1 MSKDFKGI
9 EGVEAVSSDKHLA
22 NFSDEKNCKS
32 GEYNTSILGGSF
44 NLVNTIIGSGII
56 GLPFA
61 ISSCGFGLG
70 IFLLTFVAWLIY
82 WSCVLLVKCGLKT
95 GHLDFEELA
104 EHSFGLLGYIL
115 VSLFMLIFC
124 FGAMVAYFVVIGDS
138 IPPVVQLYHPDLE
151 ITSRPILIVLF
162 GVILVLPLCLLK
174 DLTSLAKTSAVSITC
189 DILIIFIVLIVGPGQ
204 AKDQGI
210 VLTQQSLG
218 GVGSTVFSGGIILC
232 T

>member
-1 MSKDFKGI
+1 MSKVVKNDQ
-9 EGVEAVSSDKHLA
+9 AVSKGEHIKELTEVTD
-22 NFSDEKNCKS
+22 CKS

-61 ISSCGFGLG
+61 IKSCGFGMG
-70 IFLLTFVAWLIY
+70 VFLLTFVACLIY
-82 WSCVLLVKCGLKT
+82 CSVVLLVKCGLKT

-104 EHSFGLLGYIL
+104 EHSFGLLGYIM
-115 VSLFMLIFC
+115 VSLFMFIFC

-174 DLTSLAKTSAVSITC
+174 DLTSLSKTSAVSITC

-210 VLTQQSLG
+210 VLTQNSLG
-218 GVGSTVFSGGIILC
+218 GVGANIFSGGIILC
-232 T
+232 I